1 MIIML
6 LLLVATA
13 MNLMN
18 ALGFWWLGERPPK
31 VTFEMID
38 SGDSGRVDIRPQ
50 EVAVWRD
57 RRGSVWPLDPE
68 SAYMHRYLG
77 ITHRS
82 LSWLKHEYSGPP
94 ENIDS
99 DVTNVDSYTIDVG
112 ELGWPMRCLA
122 AERSTEQHGFV
133 TPPQITSGM
142 LVVFGFQ
149 WPNRVLWLGMVIN
162 ELFYVLLIVSAF
174 CSWRYGKRWLRR
186 CRGHCLKCAYD
197 LRGEFSEG
205 CPECGWKRA
214 DAQDACGYSSAARSD

>member
-94 ENIDS
+94 ENVDS
-99 DVTNVDSYTIDVG
+99 DVTNVDSYTIDVV

-122 AERSTEQHGFV
+122 AERWTEQHGFV
-133 TPPQITSGM
+133 TPPQVTSGM
-142 LVVFGFQ
+142 LVAFGAQ
-149 WPNRVLWLGMVIN
+149 WPNRVLWSGMIVN
-162 ELFYVLLIVSAF
+162 ELFYVLLIVSTF
-174 CSWRYGKRWLRR
+174 FSWRYGRRWIRR
-186 CRGHCLKCAYD
+186 RRGRCPQCAYD
-197 LRGEFSEG
+197 LRGDLASG
-205 CPECGWKRA
+205 CSECGWKRA
-214 DAQDACGYSSAARSD
+214 EISV